1 MLQCARAV
9 GWPDYR
15 IPEFRR
21 GRIKACYCY
30 RLAVGLLALGS
41 WTYVIF
47 VLPCLVFW
55 LVFFLWVFFSQIF
68 LYVAGLFWV
77 WRGTFGLCTFLL
89 VFFFFFSCSGGL
101 CCILCLRTTIC
112 GLICLTR
119 CKKLHWMV
127 RTGGVEIH
135 FLAAYPDP
143 DPSRPGAA
151 TSSTR
156 A

>member
-1 MLQCARAV
+1 MLLLQTGCGFV
-9 GWPDYR
+9 GPGFLDL
-15 IPEFRR
+15 
-21 GRIKACYCY
+21 CYFC
-30 RLAVGLLALGS
+30 LALSCLLAGLL
-41 WTYVIF
+41 F
-47 VLPCLVFW
+47 VSFFVFPNS
-55 LVFFLWVFFSQIF
+55 FF
-68 LYVAGLFWV
+68 YVAGLFWV